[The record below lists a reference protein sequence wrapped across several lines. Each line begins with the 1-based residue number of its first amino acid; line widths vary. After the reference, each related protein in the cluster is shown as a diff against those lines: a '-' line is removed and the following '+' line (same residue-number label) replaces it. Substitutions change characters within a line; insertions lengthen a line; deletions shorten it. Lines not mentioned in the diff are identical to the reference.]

1 MQKNIIE
8 IENAKEAEIPA
19 LITLLNALFSIE
31 VDFEA
36 NSDKQ
41 ALGLAML
48 LSMPDRAVVKVARNE
63 RQQVIGMVSA
73 QLVISTAQGTP
84 SAWVEDMVVDAS
96 YRGCG
101 IGKRLLDAAREWA
114 IQHGAS
120 RMQLLVDTANQ
131 PALDFYEHL
140 GWETTQLNARK
151 LMLN

>member
-1 MQKNIIE
+1 MQNYLID
-8 IENAKEAEIPA
+8 NAHQSDIPT
-19 LITLLNALFSIE
+19 LITLLKTLFSIE
-31 VDFEA
+31 ADFEA
-36 NSDKQ
+36 DANKQ

-48 LSMPDRAVVKVARNE
+48 LNMPDSAVIKVARNE
-63 RQQVIGMVSA
+63 KLQVIGMVTA

-84 SAWVEDMVVDAS
+84 SAWVEDMVVEAN

-101 IGKRLLDAAREWA
+101 IGKRLLEAAMDWA
-114 IQHGAS
+114 IKHGAS

-151 LMLN
+151 LMLD

>member
-1 MQKNIIE
+1 MQNYT
-8 IENAKEAEIPA
+8 IENAHQNDIPA
-19 LITLLNALFSIE
+19 LITLLNTLFNIE
-31 VDFEA
+31 ADFEA
-36 NSDKQ
+36 DASKQ

-48 LSMPDRAVVKVARNE
+48 LNMPKSAVIKVARNE
-63 RQQVIGMVSA
+63 KLQVIGMVTA

-101 IGKRLLDAAREWA
+101 IGKRLLDEARDWA

-131 PALDFYEHL
+131 PALEFYEHL
-140 GWETTQLNARK
+140 GWETTQLNARR
-151 LMLN
+151 LMLD

>member
-8 IENAKEAEIPA
+8 IENAQQADIPA
-19 LITLLNALFSIE
+19 LITLLDTLFSIE
-31 VDFEA
+31 ADFEA
-36 NSDKQ
+36 NTEKQ
-41 ALGLAML
+41 TLGLAML
-48 LSMPDRAVVKVARNE
+48 LSMPDRAVIKVARNE
-63 RQQVIGMVSA
+63 EQQVVGMVSA

-101 IGKRLLDAAREWA
+101 IGKRLLEAARDWA